1 MGEVVSTASIVESVR
16 LSFFKPQIFCHARV
30 YRIAWT
36 DPDGTE
42 QLKAKTWCGVCDAF
56 RAFGNGLIL
65 HAWLPS
71 PEYIRAI
78 PRTLYPPI
86 QNHVATAY
94 ILMTND
100 GLQGRI
106 GICDQWEDRAA
117 GNVGPV
123 GGPFKL
129 LTERYWG
136 ESGPGVY
143 PVPVHEMSDDDY
155 QSGKVDSN
163 T

>member
-1 MGEVVSTASIVESVR
+1 MSEVVSVASVIESVH
-16 LSFFKPQIFCHARV
+16 LSFFKPQVFCHARV
-30 YRIAWT
+30 YRINWT
-36 DPDGTE
+36 DPDGTP
-42 QLKAKTWCGVCDAF
+42 QLKVKTWCGVCDAF
-56 RAFGNGLIL
+56 RDFGNELIL

-71 PEYIRAI
+71 PEYAKAEA
-78 PRTLYPPI
+78 RTPHPPKSI
-86 QNHVATAY
+86 VATAY
-94 ILMTND
+94 ILLTND

-117 GNVGPV
+117 GNRGPV

-136 ESGPGVY
+136 ESGPGIY

-155 QSGKVDSN
+155 QSGKVDA
-163 T
+163 TP